1 MPGAFPLSRL
11 SVRLFLPGL
20 LLFPLDGWLFPANGR
35 TLSGSAARVF
45 ASRLRSR
52 SVGPNDIE
60 IPLPE
65 YNIPIQ

>member
-1 MPGAFPLSRL
+1 MPGASPLCGQSI
-11 SVRLFLPGL
+11 SLFLPGL

-35 TLSGSAARVF
+35 TLSGSAALVF
-45 ASRLRSR
+45 ASSLRSR
-52 SVGPNDIE
+52 SVGPNDVE